1 MIVEILPRA
10 RQRIKV
16 VATWWRENRA
26 DAPTLF
32 DDELAD
38 LIERLKVHP
47 VLGTIHEIVDGAT
60 ILKVRL
66 RKAEQNVYYSVDEA
80 RGVIS
85 IHTVWGARRGRGPK
99 L

>member
-1 MIVEILPRA
+1 VIVEILPRA
-10 RQRIKV
+10 RQRIKEI
-16 VATWWRENRA
+16 ATWWRKNRA
-26 DAPTLF
+26 EAPTLF
-32 DDELAD
+32 DDELFD

-47 VLGTIHEIVDGAT
+47 VLGTIHENVDGAT

-66 RKAEQNVYYSVDEA
+66 RRAEQNVYYSVDEV

-85 IHTVWGARRGRGPK
+85 IHTVWGARRGRKPE